1 MDDMQELYN
10 EQLQEQERLNIALD
24 KAEDGDMLT
33 LAEIDLIRFHCGLP
47 TKRRVNPVLSA
58 IADDFSN
65 IFGGKQWL
73 WLDKPQKKKSL
84 RSPQ

>member
-10 EQLQEQERLNIALD
+10 EQLKDQKRLEIALD

-47 TKRRVNPVLSA
+47 NKRRVNPVLSA

-65 IFGGKQWL
+65 IFGGKQ
-73 WLDKPQKKKSL
+73 
-84 RSPQ
+84 